1 MIVSRFES
9 GLRAASFVEFSR
21 TSSPADPRKW
31 RRLRSHAA
39 ALRLP
44 MSSTAS
50 EWMGV
55 RPTLP
60 DYLPA
65 LGRSSRANN
74 LLYAFGHQ
82 HLGLTLAAV
91 TGEIVSSLAAEKPA
105 PLDLAPFSLARFG

>member
-1 MIVSRFES
+1 
-9 GLRAASFVEFSR
+9 VEFSR
-21 TSSPADPRKW
+21 VSSPADPRKW

-44 MSSTAS
+44 LSSTAS

-91 TGEIVSSLAAEKPA
+91 TGEIVSSLATEESA
-105 PLDLAPFSLARFG
+105 PVDLAPFSLERFGRRA